1 MTHPSTNMFYRQSII
16 VFGFVLPAA
25 VCAAVVVGGVV
36 LKAKASASFQEKQ
49 TLYKSSETNN
59 AGSRAIEATISKKRE
74 HVERWKSQMEK
85 ETANAITSHLKE
97 IADKLP
103 PKEFQQTAFE
113 RPNGESGFASASAQ
127 PSSQLRLAFRA
138 TYRSMQKAF
147 IELETRMPQLQLQ
160 ELKIDPA
167 TSTSTMNFQVT
178 YTAWE
183 K

>member
-1 MTHPSTNMFYRQSII
+1 MFYRQSIV

-25 VCAAVVVGGVV
+25 VCAVVVGGGIA
-36 LKAKASASFQEKQ
+36 LKAKAAASFQEKQ
-49 TLYKSSETNN
+49 ALYKSSEANR
-59 AGSRAIEATISKKRE
+59 AGSQSIEATISKKRE
-74 HVERWKSQMEK
+74 HVERWKTQMEK
-85 ETANAITSHLKE
+85 ETSNAITSQLKE
-97 IADKLP
+97 IGDKLP

-113 RPNGESGFASASAQ
+113 RPNSGGGLATGSAQ
-127 PSSQLRLAFRA
+127 SSSQVRLAFRA

-160 ELKIDPA
+160 ELKIEPSSS
-167 TSTSTMNFQVT
+167 STSTMNFQVT

>member
-1 MTHPSTNMFYRQSII
+1 MFYRQSII

-25 VCAAVVVGGVV
+25 ICAAIVGGGVF
-36 LKAKASASFQEKQ
+36 LKSKATDSFQKKQ
-49 TLYKSSETNN
+49 SLHKSSTQNRTG
-59 AGSRAIEATISKKRE
+59 AQAIEATISKKRE
-74 HVERWKSQMEK
+74 HVQRWKSQIEK

-97 IADKLP
+97 ISDKLP

-113 RPNGESGFASASAQ
+113 RPNASGGFATATSQ
-127 PSSQLRLAFRA
+127 PSSQVKLSFRA

-160 ELKIDPA
+160 ELKIDPSA
-167 TSTSTMNFQVT
+167 SSTSTMNFQVS

-183 K
+183 Q